1 MNRRQFLQAA
11 ALAALAPS
19 FTWAVEPSLA
29 SDPATLQR
37 WLKIAEKLK
46 PTLHQT
52 AKTPRTIVQPA
63 ADATRFLRWRM
74 DSVAPAAGLNQ
85 RLLHEGDFVILDFG
99 EHLTGHF
106 SFTITGE
113 GRGIDSPVRI
123 KIVLG
128 EVPAEVAEPLEKY
141 QGSLSRS
148 WLQEEVMN
156 IDVLPATIDL
166 PRRYAFRYVKL
177 QVVGIS
183 PHFAVR
189 FDKARAVALTSAG
202 RNHQPLPPGTPEPLR
217 QIDDISLNTLRDCM
231 QTVFEDGPKRDQRL
245 WIGDARLQ
253 ALANYDTFQN
263 YDLVKRCLYLFAA
276 FPREDGLLP
285 ACMFEHPRAMRGHE
299 YIIDYAALY
308 VAMVLD
314 YARATNDWATAKDLW
329 PVVRRQLEILSGYI
343 GPDGIFSAHP
353 NIWVFIDWKEGLD
366 RTAAMHGIYVF
377 ALRQAEELARALKD
391 HAKVSEYG
399 DRLEQSTA
407 AARKAFW
414 DAEKQVFVSGPNRQ
428 VSWASQAW
436 MVLAGIAT
444 PAEGAAT
451 LEAVMK
457 QPDAVRPGGP
467 YLYHYFVEAMI
478 RCGLKAGALELVQ
491 TYWGGMVRDG
501 ADTFWEVYDPA
512 NPMLSPYRDPLINSY
527 CHAWSCTP
535 AYLFRSGGLL

>member
-1 MNRRQFLQAA
+1 MNRRQFLQTST
-11 ALAALAPS
+11 LAALASS
-19 FTWAVEPSLA
+19 FTWAAELSPESEQ
-29 SDPATLQR
+29 DRLQR
-37 WLKIAEKLK
+37 WRKIAEGLIPKL
-46 PTLHQT
+46 HET
-52 AKTPRTIVQPA
+52 AKTPRTIVQPV

-74 DSVAPAAGLNQ
+74 DTLLPAADLKK
-85 RLLHEGDFVILDFG
+85 RLMREGDSVILDFG
-99 EHLTGHF
+99 EHMTGHF

-113 GRGIDSPVRI
+113 GRGIDSPARI

-128 EVPAEVAEPLEKY
+128 EVPAEVAEPLDKY
-141 QGSLSRS
+141 KGSLSRS
-148 WLQEEVMN
+148 WLQEEVIN
-156 IDVLPATIDL
+156 IDVLPATISL

-189 FDKARAVALTSAG
+189 FDNVQAVALTSAG
-202 RNHQPLPPGTPEPLR
+202 KNQKPLPSATPEPLR
-217 QIDDISLNTLRDCM
+217 QIDDVSLNTLRDCM

-263 YDLVKRCLYLFAA
+263 NDLVKRCLYLFAA

-285 ACMFEHPRAMRGHE
+285 ACMFEHPQAKRGHE

-329 PVVRRQLEILSGYI
+329 PAVRRQIEILSGYI
-343 GPDGIFSAHP
+343 GKDGIFSAPP
-353 NIWVFIDWKEGLD
+353 NMWVFVDWKSDLD

-377 ALRQAEELARALKD
+377 ALRQAEALARALKD
-391 HAKVSEYG
+391 DAKISEYKERI
-399 DRLEQSTA
+399 DQSTV
-407 AARKAFW
+407 AARKVFW
-414 DAEKQVFVSGPNRQ
+414 DADKKFFVSGPKRQ
-428 VSWASQAW
+428 ISWASQAW

-444 PAEGAAT
+444 PAEGAVA
-451 LEAVMK
+451 LQAVM
-457 QPDAVRPGGP
+457 QLPEAVRPGGP

-478 RCGLKAGALELVQ
+478 QCGLKAEALALVQ
-491 TYWGGMVRDG
+491 SYWGGMVRDG